1 MTKADLAKELYER
14 YPRLFTRKE
23 SFRIVEQLF
32 ETLKATLSTGESV
45 QISCFGSFLVRK
57 KGLRKG
63 RNLQT
68 GEEILIEPRTVVKF
82 KPSNLFKAM
91 VEKA

>member
-1 MTKADLAKELYER
+1 MTKADLAKELYEK
-14 YPRLFTRKE
+14 YPRVFTRKE
-23 SFRIVEQLF
+23 SFRIVELLF
-32 ETLKATLSTGESV
+32 ETLKGTLFAGESV
-45 QISCFGSFLVRK
+45 QIPGFGSFLVRK

-68 GEEILIEPRTVVKF
+68 GEEIPIEPRTVVTF

-91 VEKA
+91 VEKV